1 MSRAIH
7 RAANGTQYVYESKS
21 YWDKQKKAPRTKQ
34 TYIGKID
41 SQTGKLIRKRE
52 PAESPEDFI
61 PKVRTIGPLL
71 LLENAAKE
79 TGLTSIL
86 RKIFPDEWEDI
97 LTLACYICHQGN
109 ALSHCESWA
118 KDHRVAGKLE
128 FTSQNISRLLG
139 KIRADDRQ
147 QFLASWSSLFSER
160 EMLCYDITSV
170 SSYAQAMDFVRY
182 GYNRDHDFLP
192 QINLAMLYGQ
202 NSRLPAYYRFLPG
215 GISDVSTLQKT
226 VSQLNYADKVR
237 LCLIMDM
244 GFYSQDNV
252 NTLYENK
259 YKFLMGVPTGRKW
272 IEEIIE
278 TEWNSL
284 NSPEHYGQLGS
295 TPLFFMTVLRKW
307 NGHRCY
313 VHLFY
318 NEHKKAQANDEF
330 MNALLKYR
338 DRRAKGFQKR
348 TGMNFTNASWS

>member
-71 LLENAAKE
+71 LLGNAAKE

-109 ALSHCESWA
+109 ALSHCESLA
-118 KDHRVAGKLE
+118 KDHRVAGELE

-147 QFLASWSSLFSER
+147 KFLA
-160 EMLCYDITSV
+160 
-170 SSYAQAMDFVRY
+170 A
-182 GYNRDHDFLP
+182 
-192 QINLAMLYGQ
+192 
-202 NSRLPAYYRFLPG
+202 
-215 GISDVSTLQKT
+215 
-226 VSQLNYADKVR
+226 
-237 LCLIMDM
+237 
-244 GFYSQDNV
+244 
-252 NTLYENK
+252 
-259 YKFLMGVPTGRKW
+259 
-272 IEEIIE
+272 
-278 TEWNSL
+278 
-284 NSPEHYGQLGS
+284 
-295 TPLFFMTVLRKW
+295 
-307 NGHRCY
+307 
-313 VHLFY
+313 
-318 NEHKKAQANDEF
+318 
-330 MNALLKYR
+330 
-338 DRRAKGFQKR
+338 
-348 TGMNFTNASWS
+348 